1 MRINA
6 LRLALACALLA
17 ASASGTAVQAAD
29 YPNRPVTMIV
39 PNPPG
44 GASDINAR
52 LLVNP
57 LAAALKQPV
66 VLLNKPGMGGAIGTA
81 QAANSRPDGYTILLA
96 LSVVVVAPDAE
107 RISGRKPPY
116 ELEQL
121 EPVALMSS
129 DPMLVIVR
137 ADAPWKNINEFLAAA
152 RAAPGKISYASSGN
166 FGPIH
171 LSMEM
176 LLAEAKVKLL
186 HVPFGG
192 GGPALLALLS
202 GNVDATTGAPSV
214 VGPQI
219 TAGKVRPIA
228 VSSAKRLPAYPDV
241 PTYRE
246 LGYDAEYYIWAS
258 IYVPAGTPP
267 EATKVLREALKT
279 AIHTPEFAAGMAA
292 QGLTVSYMDAPEFKA
307 YADADAKRMIR
318 IVQRIGKVD

>member
-1 MRINA
+1 MRTLA
-6 LRLALACALLA
+6 LRLFLCSVALLYS
-17 ASASGTAVQAAD
+17 ASALAAD
-29 YPNRPVTMIV
+29 YPNHTVTMIV

-66 VLLNKPGMGGAIGTA
+66 VILNKPGMGGAIGTA
-81 QAANSRPDGYTILLA
+81 QAATSKADGYTILLA
-96 LSVVVVAPDAE
+96 LSVVVVAPEAE

-116 ELEQL
+116 ELDQL

-129 DPMLVIVR
+129 DPMLVVVR
-137 ADAPWKNINEFLAAA
+137 QDAPWRNANDFLMAA
-152 RAAPGKISYASSGN
+152 RAAPGKLTYASSGN

-171 LSMEM
+171 LSMAM
-176 LLAEAKVKLL
+176 LTAEAKVNLL
-186 HVPFGG
+186 HVPFNG
-192 GGPALLALLS
+192 GGPAVLALLS

-214 VGPQI
+214 VAPQI
-219 TAGKVRPIA
+219 TAGKIRPIA
-228 VSSAKRLPAYPDV
+228 VSSAKRIAAFPDV

-258 IYVPAGTPP
+258 IYVPTGTPP
-267 EATKVLREALKT
+267 EATHVLREAMKT
-279 AIHTPEFAAGMAA
+279 AVHAPEFTTGMAA
-292 QGLTVSYMDAPEFKA
+292 QGLTVAYMDAPEFKA

-318 IVQRIGKVD
+318 IVRRIGKVD

>member
-1 MRINA
+1 MRAATLRIA
-6 LRLALACALLA
+6 LLWLALLCG
-17 ASASGTAVQAAD
+17 ASAVAAD
-29 YPNRPVTMIV
+29 YPNHAVTMIV

-66 VLLNKPGMGGAIGTA
+66 VILNKPGMGGAIGTA

-137 ADAPWKNINEFLAAA
+137 ADAPWKNINDFLAAA

-176 LLAEAKVKLL
+176 LLSEAKVKLL

-219 TAGKVRPIA
+219 AAGRVRPIA
-228 VSSAKRLPAYPDV
+228 VSSAKRLAAYPDV

-246 LGYDAEYYIWAS
+246 LGYEAEYYIWAS

-267 EATKVLREALKT
+267 EATKILREALKT
-279 AIHTPEFAAGMAA
+279 AIHTPEFNAGMAA
-292 QGLTVSYMDAPEFKA
+292 QGLTVNYMDAPEFKA